1 MVDVLDEVIFGED
14 VETVED
20 EELIDVALGAEEEAN
35 EGEVD
40 EDFVEPN

>member
-1 MVDVLDEVIFGED
+1 MLDEVIFGED
-14 VETVED
+14 VETVKD
-20 EELIDVALGAEEEAN
+20 EELIDVALRAEEEVN